1 MSTISDKERYLIA
14 RGDVAIVAL
23 KAVLNLL
30 EPTRDTNERTAT
42 QLQAVQ
48 AKQPQGNVTLLSI
61 VTQVATQTS
70 LSLASATETIK
81 QALHEI
87 DYFSSETEQE
97 NSESS
102 AVSNVINAIRQS
114 SEIYVNKSDDEI
126 KQIIGLWDETY

>member
-30 EPTRDTNERTAT
+30 EPTRETNERTAT

-114 SEIYVNKSDDEI
+114 SEIYANKSDDEI
-126 KQIIGLWDETY
+126 KQIIGL

>member
-102 AVSNVINAIRQS
+102 AVSNVISAIRQS
-114 SEIYVNKSDDEI
+114 SEIYANKSDDEI
-126 KQIIGLWDETY
+126 KQIIGL

>member
-14 RGDVAIVAL
+14 RGDVAVVAL

-114 SEIYVNKSDDEI
+114 SEIYANKSDDEI
-126 KQIIGLWDETY
+126 KQIIGL

>member
-48 AKQPQGNVTLLSI
+48 AKQSQGNVTLLSI

-114 SEIYVNKSDDEI
+114 SEIYANKSDDEI
-126 KQIIGLWDETY
+126 KQIIGL

>member
-87 DYFSSETEQE
+87 DYFSSETKQE

-114 SEIYVNKSDDEI
+114 SEIYANKSDDEI
-126 KQIIGLWDETY
+126 KQIIGL

>member
-70 LSLASATETIK
+70 LSLTSATETIK

-114 SEIYVNKSDDEI
+114 SEIYANKSDDEI
-126 KQIIGLWDETY
+126 KQIIGL